1 MDIARSACF
10 ERRVRDELLYQNDS
24 LPNMHFCRGSSPAGN
39 FYMDKKSTLTH
50 HGHLTTSHSVII
62 VVVLVVIVGNI
73 DILVITISRK
83 KGKVGIKD
91 WGS

>member
-50 HGHLTTSHSVII
+50 LTTSRSVIV

-73 DILVITISRK
+73 DILVITVSRK